1 MKKLISFCILFFIVF
16 ALKAQ
21 SEAETLEWLRT
32 KQQTIRDVSSDVI
45 GRRSGKLTI
54 DESSIKV
61 SNAEVSTIILWNKV
75 KDVTVSINDITVV
88 SNDLVDG
95 KNAFIRLIIDSSI
108 ISSKYTKALR
118 HMATLKGAKMVND
131 DLF

>member
-1 MKKLISFCILFFIVF
+1 MKKLISFCILFFIAF
-16 ALKAQ
+16 AVKAQ
-21 SEAETLEWLRT
+21 TEAETLEWLRT
-32 KQQTIRDVSSDVI
+32 KQKTIRDISSVVI

-61 SNAEVSTIILWNKV
+61 SNAEVSTNILWNKV
-75 KDVTVSINDITVV
+75 KDVTASLNDITIV

-95 KNAFIRLIIDSSI
+95 KNAFIRLNIEGG
-108 ISSKYTKALR
+108 ISGKYVKALR
-118 HMATLKGAKMVND
+118 HMATLKGAKMVDD

>member
-1 MKKLISFCILFFIVF
+1 MKKLISFCILFFIAF
-16 ALKAQ
+16 AVKAQ
-21 SEAETLEWLRT
+21 TEVETLEWLRT
-32 KQQTIRDVSSDVI
+32 KQQTIRDISSDVI

-61 SNAEVSTIILWNKV
+61 SNAEVSTNILWNKI
-75 KDVTVSINDITVV
+75 KDVTASLNDITIV

-95 KNAFIRLIIDSSI
+95 KNAFIRLNIEGG
-108 ISSKYTKALR
+108 ISGKYVKALR
-118 HMATLKGAKMVND
+118 HMATLKGAKMVDD

>member
-16 ALKAQ
+16 AVKAQ

-45 GRRSGKLTI
+45 VRRNGKLTI
-54 DESSIKV
+54 DLSSIKV
-61 SNAEVSTIILWNKV
+61 SNAETSTNIPWNKV
-75 KDVTVSINDITVV
+75 KDVV
-88 SNDLVDG
+88 SNELVDG
-95 KNAFIRLIIDSSI
+95 KNAFIRLTIDSSI
-108 ISSKYTKALR
+108 AGKYSKALR
-118 HMATLKGAKMVND
+118 HMATLKGAKMVKD